1 MKQLVLQ
8 TILAV
13 GTKLQ
18 AIITRMA
25 LEIKERHAVIQ
36 GIPLVQLSDHHFWF
50 GRPQFILFLIHFTLF
65 QVQFPFISMNSDQ

>member
-1 MKQLVLQ
+1 MQ

-18 AIITRMA
+18 AIISRMA
-25 LEIKERHAVIQ
+25 IEIKERHAVIQ

-50 GRPQFILFLIHFTLF
+50 GRPHLVLFLIHLSLF
-65 QVQFPFISMNSDQ
+65 QV